1 MTREPEGLGPLHEEI
16 SACRAC
22 PRLVE
27 WREQIAR
34 EKRRAYRDW
43 TYWGRAVPG
52 FGDPQA
58 GMVIVGLAPAAHGAN
73 RTGRYF
79 TGDRSGEFLL
89 AGLHRAG
96 FSNQPRSD
104 HRDDGLVLTGAFISA
119 PCRCAPPDNKPLPE
133 ELARCAPFFDRELA
147 LLPVRVVLALGSIAW
162 SATLA
167 WMQRTGVGIPSPR
180 PAFGHG
186 AELALPGA
194 PVLLGSYHVSQQ
206 NTQTGRL
213 TPAMFDTVT
222 ARARVLLAA
231 PREES
236 ERGALLSLTAEG
248 ANCNSPPA
256 SRRRVPGRTGR

>member
-1 MTREPEGLGPLHEEI
+1 MATSTRRDEKTEGLAALHEEI
-16 SACRAC
+16 ITCRAC

-43 TYWGRAVPG
+43 TYWGRPVPG
-52 FGDPQA
+52 FGDTRA

-104 HRDDGLVLTGAFISA
+104 RRDDGLELTGAFISA

-133 ELARCAPFFDRELA
+133 ELARCTPFFDRELA
-147 LLPVRVVLALGSIAW
+147 ELPIRVVLALGGIAW

-167 WMQRTGVGIPSPR
+167 WIQRTGVALPSPR
-180 PAFGHG
+180 PVFGHG
-186 AELALPGA
+186 AELALPGV

-213 TPAMFDTVT
+213 TPAMFDAVT
-222 ARARVLLAA
+222 ARARQLLETPA
-231 PREES
+231 S
-236 ERGALLSLTAEG
+236 LSLTA
-248 ANCNSPPA
+248 ASAPCNSPPA

>member
-1 MTREPEGLGPLHEEI
+1 MSTIQTQRRDSEGVGPLHEEI
-16 SACRAC
+16 TACRAC

-27 WREQIAR
+27 WRERIAR
-34 EKRRAYRDW
+34 DKRRAYRDW

-52 FGDPQA
+52 FGDPRA
-58 GMVIVGLAPAAHGAN
+58 GLVIVGLAPAAHGAN

-104 HRDDGLVLTGAFISA
+104 HREDGLVLTDAFISA

-147 LLPVRVVLALGSIAW
+147 LLPVRVILALGAIAW
-162 SATLA
+162 NASLA
-167 WMQRTGVGIPSPR
+167 WMQRTGVAIPSPR

-186 AELALPGA
+186 AELRLPGV

-213 TPAMFDTVT
+213 TPAMFDAVT
-222 ARARVLLAA
+222 ARVRVVLAE
-231 PREES
+231 PREECA
-236 ERGALLSLTAEG
+236 RGSLFA
-248 ANCNSPPA
+248 
-256 SRRRVPGRTGR
+256 